1 MTTKSPQKKHSKR
14 YQELANKIDKNK
26 LYSLSEVIALVKQTS
41 AVKFDAG
48 VEMHAHLGIDH
59 KKGDQQVRGTVSL
72 PHGTGKKIKIAAFVP
87 PEQEKAVTAAGA
99 DLVGG
104 VSLIAKIKETS
115 KSDFDVAVA
124 TPAMMKELAK
134 IAKILGPRNLMP
146 SPKNETVT
154 ADVAKAV
161 TALKKGRLA
170 FKNDDTGNLHLLIGR
185 VSFSDQQL
193 LDNLTTFIE
202 TLKTAKPTAVKGVF
216 IKSLTLTSSMGPAVK
231 LQP

>member
-1 MTTKSPQKKHSKR
+1 
-14 YQELANKIDKNK
+14 
-26 LYSLSEVIALVKQTS
+26 
-41 AVKFDAG
+41 
-48 VEMHAHLGIDH
+48 
-59 KKGDQQVRGTVSL
+59 
-72 PHGTGKKIKIAAFVP
+72 
-87 PEQEKAVTAAGA
+87 
-99 DLVGG
+99 
-104 VSLIAKIKETS
+104 
-115 KSDFDVAVA
+115 
-124 TPAMMKELAK
+124 
-134 IAKILGPRNLMP
+134 MP